1 MKRRAKNT
9 YPISSQ
15 GDYRQ
20 TDTYANASKL
30 DRKLMNRYFRQLEL
44 DPQQMYLIVRARE
57 LDEVSDEERKAA
69 AFPSQ
74 AIVIMVA
81 FAFMDGIA
89 SGSTQ
94 DPALIIVSLLAFAAV
109 VVVYFTGVLD
119 PYKMAQRKV
128 KKLLGAY
135 PQVQDLD
142 SWIREHADE
151 VHAHEGGSSDP
162 SHRSQGKKK
171 RRRSKH

>member
-1 MKRRAKNT
+1 MKPRAKNS
-9 YPISSQ
+9 YPVSAQ

-57 LDEVSDEERKAA
+57 LDAVGDEERRAA

-81 FAFMDGIA
+81 FAFMGGIA

-142 SWIREHADE
+142 SWMQEHANE

-162 SHRSQGKKK
+162 QHRSQDKKK
-171 RRRSKH
+171 RSRSKR